1 MTPEPGVCCART
13 WPYKSYFENA
23 LEAIIIKQEGG
34 GLYYVEFLAE
44 MYQYT
49 AH

>member
-13 WPYKSYFENA
+13 CPYKSYFENA
-23 LEAIIIKQEGG
+23 LEVIKQEGG
-34 GLYYVEFLAE
+34 GLYYVEFFAE